1 MGKFSRLLLI
11 LVVLLV
17 CFGTKFRRTASSFS
31 ISRRRMVVPIYKQWT
46 ANTIRI
52 QIVEQDNIL
61 QLLAFFEDFSHADA
75 MNFQLKPQDV
85 FEKVDKGGKSSLKLV
100 DCKFALPVE
109 ERRGEGK
116 MGKEEGRLTGWA
128 GMKRRFV
135 CLDQIEYPGEHD
147 DVLISF
153 DNAESKCCDYLG
165 MGIRLIHLQ
174 LAIDS
179 LQRYRPRRCPASS
192 RFAGRSEIYVRRYPS
207 IWSNLFSTKMFGL
220 RFSVLH
226 RYTPIVY
233 LLLRSSLQ
241 YVQVLANC
249 FPLIVS
255 FSDAC
260 QTPIPFFLCRL
271 WDLPKS
277 AAAWIRW
284 VIGGSASLRGCFLS
298 CS

>member
-1 MGKFSRLLLI
+1 
-11 LVVLLV
+11 
-17 CFGTKFRRTASSFS
+17 
-31 ISRRRMVVPIYKQWT
+31 MVVPIYKQWT

-153 DNAESKCCDYLG
+153 ENAESKYRDSLG
-165 MGIRLIHLQ
+165 TKTSLMCSQ

-179 LQRYRPRRCPASS
+179 PKRYRPRRCPANSQ
-192 RFAGRSEIYVRRYPS
+192 FAGRYETHVHCHASTSSTLYSTKYVRTATFLGLASIYPVS
-207 IWSNLFSTKMFGL
+207 LSST
-220 RFSVLH
+220 
-226 RYTPIVY
+226 PAP
-233 LLLRSSLQ
+233 LQ
-241 YVQVLANC
+241 
-249 FPLIVS
+249 
-255 FSDAC
+255 
-260 QTPIPFFLCRL
+260 
-271 WDLPKS
+271 
-277 AAAWIRW
+277 
-284 VIGGSASLRGCFLS
+284 
-298 CS
+298 